1 MEIYFKANKVSDPTQ
16 ECKGRVKIHDF
27 NQDDDELAIDITQE
41 QQSELVSQVK
51 KILNNEMCEL
61 VITTMKELMTAMKD
75 KDSNEA
81 KMKQDKM
88 ERE

>member
-81 KMKQDKM
+81 KMK
-88 ERE
+88 